1 MDVDPR
7 TVTMSSLLV
16 RKFVVLVCLVY
27 SLGMENGRMDIFFD
41 VVFVVSGRGW

>member
-27 SLGMENGRMDIFFD
+27 SLGMENGRMDFLD
-41 VVFVVSGRGW
+41 VVFVVGGRGW